1 MWSNHAVATNNHIE
15 IELCDYVCYLH
26 FVYHQTFLLEMLCV
40 LLYRAPS
47 IVLISNSL
55 SCTDLARPGI
65 RAVTNGEMLTFELCI
80 LHPITRPDGQNN
92 NIFNITQYKHAI
104 KVILWLNF
112 VFFSEI
118 ITFIQTPEEHWL
130 LRVPDL
136 SAIYSH
142 CDAVLGVILDQPRSH
157 QCQSGSRSVIA
168 LYCSVWLCC
177 VLCAVCSTPSLLS
190 WVLQVCFS
198 GQAPVVTRSVWP
210 ELTLLTQKC
219 SCVTMF

>member
-92 NIFNITQYKHAI
+92 NITQYKHAI
-104 KVILWLNF
+104 KVVVIELCLLFRDYHFHSNSRGTLATSCSRPICHLFSLWCC
-112 VFFSEI
+112 
-118 ITFIQTPEEHWL
+118 PGCH
-130 LRVPDL
+130 
-136 SAIYSH
+136 
-142 CDAVLGVILDQPRSH
+142 
-157 QCQSGSRSVIA
+157 SGSTTKPPVPG
-168 LYCSVWLCC
+168 WL
-177 VLCAVCSTPSLLS
+177 
-190 WVLQVCFS
+190 
-198 GQAPVVTRSVWP
+198 
-210 ELTLLTQKC
+210 
-219 SCVTMF
+219 

>member
-1 MWSNHAVATNNHIE
+1 MFVIL
-15 IELCDYVCYLH
+15 LCLPSDISIGDVMCIII
-26 FVYHQTFLLEMLCV
+26 QSS
-40 LLYRAPS
+40 S

-65 RAVTNGEMLTFELCI
+65 RAVTNGEMLTFKLCI
-80 LHPITRPDGQNN
+80 LHPITWPDGQNS
-92 NIFNITQYKHAI
+92 NITHYKHAI
-104 KVILWLNF
+104 KV

-157 QCQSGSRSVIA
+157 QCQGGSRSVI
-168 LYCSVWLCC
+168 
-177 VLCAVCSTPSLLS
+177 
-190 WVLQVCFS
+190 
-198 GQAPVVTRSVWP
+198 
-210 ELTLLTQKC
+210 TL
-219 SCVTMF
+219 